1 MSRSEVVTPATE
13 PVTIEVAVDPPY
25 PVIIGSGL
33 LGELGELVGSRHR
46 VAILHQP
53 VLAQTAEAIRHHLSE
68 KGVDAHRIEL
78 PDAEAGKDLQV
89 VAFLWEVLGRIG
101 IDRKDAIVSLGGG
114 AATDVAGFAAATWLR
129 GVDIVHVPTTL
140 LAMVDAAIGGKTG
153 INTDAGKNLVGAFH
167 QPAAVVVDLAVLQ
180 TLPPNELVA
189 GMAEVVKA
197 GFIADPVILEM
208 IEADP
213 QAAVD
218 PSGVILPELIRR
230 AIAVKA
236 TVVAAD
242 ERESALRE
250 ILNYG
255 HTLAHAIERRERYR
269 WRHGAAVS
277 VGLVFAAELAR
288 LGYAVTVFE
297 RQPAGGG
304 LNTYGI
310 AIYKMRPEISLA
322 EVRAIERLG
331 VTFRYGVEI
340 GRDVQAADLLRDHD
354 AVFIG
359 IGLGSGHRLGIPG
372 EDLPEVMDALDFIER
387 LHTRPAAEVPVGR
400 RVVVLGCGNTAI
412 DAVTQARRLGAE
424 QATIVYRRSEAEMS
438 AYAFEYELA
447 KADGVEFHFAA
458 VPVEVLATDGHV
470 AGLRLARTT
479 VRDGRAVI
487 EPGGETVVG
496 CDLVLKAVGQEKQ
509 VALLG
514 RLFPGLELDPRGRV
528 VHDPATMQTS
538 LPGVF
543 VGGDAASGGRE
554 VVNAVAEGRKAAR
567 GIHARHT
574 GERISGPVQP
584 SRLGMADGAVGSGFD
599 HPIRVHEL
607 EAALTQG

>member
-1 MSRSEVVTPATE
+1 MSRSEVVTPAIG
-13 PVTIEVAVDPPY
+13 PVTIEVAVNPPY
-25 PVIIGSGL
+25 PVIIGAGL
-33 LGELGELVGSRHR
+33 LGDLGELVGSRHR

-53 VLAQTAEAIRHHLSE
+53 VLAQTAEAIRHHLSD
-68 KGVDAHRIEL
+68 KGIDAHRIEL

-167 QPAAVVVDLAVLQ
+167 QPAAVVVDLSVLE

-197 GFIADPVILEM
+197 GFIADPVILEL

-236 TVVAAD
+236 AVVAAD

-288 LGYAVTVFE
+288 LTGRLDSATAQRHRDVLVALGLPVTYDADAFPELLGYMAGDKKTRSGVLRFVVLDGLAKPGRLE
-297 RQPAGGG
+297 GPDPA
-304 LNTYGI
+304 LLAAAY
-310 AIYKMRPEISLA
+310 A
-322 EVRAIERLG
+322 EVAR
-331 VTFRYGVEI
+331 
-340 GRDVQAADLLRDHD
+340 
-354 AVFIG
+354 
-359 IGLGSGHRLGIPG
+359 SGEEG
-372 EDLPEVMDALDFIER
+372 
-387 LHTRPAAEVPVGR
+387 
-400 RVVVLGCGNTAI
+400 
-412 DAVTQARRLGAE
+412 
-424 QATIVYRRSEAEMS
+424 
-438 AYAFEYELA
+438 
-447 KADGVEFHFAA
+447 
-458 VPVEVLATDGHV
+458 
-470 AGLRLARTT
+470 
-479 VRDGRAVI
+479 
-487 EPGGETVVG
+487 
-496 CDLVLKAVGQEKQ
+496 
-509 VALLG
+509 
-514 RLFPGLELDPRGRV
+514 
-528 VHDPATMQTS
+528 MQ
-538 LPGVF
+538 
-543 VGGDAASGGRE
+543 
-554 VVNAVAEGRKAAR
+554 
-567 GIHARHT
+567 
-574 GERISGPVQP
+574 Q
-584 SRLGMADGAVGSGFD
+584 
-599 HPIRVHEL
+599 
-607 EAALTQG
+607 